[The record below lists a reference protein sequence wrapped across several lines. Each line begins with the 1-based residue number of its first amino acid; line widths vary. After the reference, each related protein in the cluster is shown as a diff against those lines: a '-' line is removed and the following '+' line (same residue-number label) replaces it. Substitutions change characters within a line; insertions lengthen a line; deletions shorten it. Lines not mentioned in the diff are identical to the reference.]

1 MKSCEELKSKMDV
14 IHQQMVGAK
23 KNERN
28 NELKNVKCFYK
39 EYDFINGMLRDSQA
53 EDRKKS

>member
-1 MKSCEELKSKMDV
+1 
-14 IHQQMVGAK
+14 MVGAK